1 MDSMTQEPKAP
12 LKILNGVKI
21 VAFTQ
26 FLLGP
31 AGVQYLADLGAD
43 VIKIEPPGRGA
54 YERSWAGGNT
64 FVNGVSTFFMLSHRN
79 VRSLTLNLKHPD
91 GVKAAMKV
99 AAAADVVVDNF
110 RPGVLARLGLGY
122 ERLRQE
128 RPDIIYA
135 LGSGYGADGPFKD
148 LPGQDL
154 LLQAMTGLAAA
165 TGRAGDP
172 PTPAGAAIV
181 DQHAAA
187 LLAMGI
193 LAALFHRAK
202 TGEGQRVEVTMV
214 QAALDLQLEP
224 IVYHLNGGLQQ
235 RPTEALGS
243 SFHEAP
249 YGIYETANG
258 YMALSL
264 SPVAKIS
271 EALGNPPELQDYL
284 DPSPATKLYRREEI
298 RRALGPL
305 LTDRTTESL
314 VEHFRNFGIWCA
326 PVNDYDAVFADPVVE
341 YLDPV
346 LTIEHPT
353 AGPIKVLKHPIRYSG
368 GEPEMH
374 AIPPELGQHTDAIL
388 RQHGYDDA
396 EISRLHAEGAA

>member
-1 MDSMTQEPKAP
+1 MEP
-12 LKILNGVKI
+12 LTTLRDVKI

-43 VIKIEPPGRGA
+43 VVKIEPPGRGA

-64 FVNGVSTFFMLSHRN
+64 FVNGVSTFFLMSHRN
-79 VRSLTLNLKHPD
+79 VRSVTLDLKQPE
-91 GVKAAMKV
+91 GQQAALRA

-110 RPGVLARLGLGY
+110 RPGVLDRLGLGY
-122 ERLRQE
+122 ERIRQE
-128 RPDIIYA
+128 RPDVIYA
-135 LGSGYGADGPFKD
+135 LGSGYGSDSPYRD

-181 DQHAAA
+181 DQHAAS

-193 LAALFHRAK
+193 LAALHHRQR

-224 IVYHLNGGLQQ
+224 IVYHLNGGLVE
-235 RPTEALGS
+235 RPREALGS

-249 YGIYETANG
+249 YGVYRTADG
-258 YMALSL
+258 YLALSL
-264 SPVAKIS
+264 SPVARIS
-271 EALGNPPELQDYL
+271 EALGNPRELREFL
-284 DPSPATKLYRREEI
+284 DPAVKLSHREEI

-305 LTDRTTESL
+305 LTATPTAELLTVLR
-314 VEHFRNFGIWCA
+314 EHGVWCA
-326 PVNDYDAVFADPVVE
+326 PVNDYDTVFTDPVVAE
-341 YLDPV
+341 LSP
-346 LTIEHPT
+346 LLEFEHPQ
-353 AGPIKVLKHPIRYSG
+353 AGKVTMLKHPVRYSA
-368 GEPEMH
+368 GEPAMRTMPPQLGEHTDDVLRELGYADQDIARMH
-374 AIPPELGQHTDAIL
+374 ADGIA
-388 RQHGYDDA
+388 
-396 EISRLHAEGAA
+396 

>member
-1 MDSMTQEPKAP
+1 VTVTP
-12 LKILNGVKI
+12 LTTLRDVKI

-43 VIKIEPPGRGA
+43 VVKIEPPGRGA

-64 FVNGVSTFFMLSHRN
+64 FVNGVSTFFLMSHRN
-79 VRSLTLNLKHPD
+79 VRSVTLDLKQPE
-91 GVKAAMKV
+91 GQQAALRA

-110 RPGVLARLGLGY
+110 RPGVLDRLGLGY
-122 ERLRQE
+122 ERIRQE
-128 RPDIIYA
+128 RPDVVYA
-135 LGSGYGADGPFKD
+135 LGSGYGSDSPYRD

-181 DQHAAA
+181 DQHAAS

-193 LAALFHRAK
+193 LAALHHRQR

-224 IVYHLNGGLQQ
+224 VVYHLNGGLVE
-235 RPTEALGS
+235 RPREALGS

-249 YGIYETANG
+249 YGVYRAADG
-258 YMALSL
+258 YLALSL
-264 SPVAKIS
+264 SPVARIS
-271 EALGNPPELQDYL
+271 EALGNPRELREFL
-284 DPSPATKLYRREEI
+284 DPAVKLSRREEI

-305 LTDRTTESL
+305 LTATPTAELLTVLR
-314 VEHFRNFGIWCA
+314 EHGVWCA
-326 PVNDYDAVFADPVVE
+326 PVNDYDAVFTDPVVAE
-341 YLDPV
+341 LSP
-346 LTIEHPT
+346 LLEFEHPQ
-353 AGPIKVLKHPIRYSG
+353 AGKVTVLKHPVRYSA
-368 GEPEMH
+368 GEPVMRTM
-374 AIPPELGQHTDAIL
+374 PPELGEHTDDVL
-388 RQHGYDDA
+388 RELGYADHDIA
-396 EISRLHAEGAA
+396 RMHAGGIA

>member
-1 MDSMTQEPKAP
+1 VKP
-12 LKILNGVKI
+12 LTTLQDVKI

-43 VIKIEPPGRGA
+43 VVKVERPGRGA

-64 FVNGVSTFFMLSHRN
+64 FVNDVSAFFLLSHRN
-79 VRSLTLNLKHPD
+79 VRSLTLDLKQHD
-91 GVKAAMKV
+91 GQQAALKA

-110 RPGVLARLGLGY
+110 RPGVLDRLGLGY
-122 ERLRQE
+122 EQVRQH

-135 LGSGYGADGPFKD
+135 VGSGYGADSPYRD

-154 LLQAMTGLAAA
+154 LLQALTGLAAV

-193 LAALFHRAK
+193 LAALHHRQR
-202 TGEGQRVEVTMV
+202 TGEGQRLEVTMV

-224 IVYHLNGGLQQ
+224 VTYHLNGGQVE
-235 RPTEALGS
+235 RPAEALGS
-243 SFHEAP
+243 AFHEAP
-249 YGIYETANG
+249 YGIYRTADG
-258 YMALSL
+258 YVSLSL
-264 SPVAKIS
+264 SPLARIS
-271 EALGNPPELQDYL
+271 QALGDPAALRPFL
-284 DPSPATKLYRREEI
+284 DPAVKMSEREAI

-305 LTDRTTESL
+305 LTTWATAEL
-314 VEHFRNFGIWCA
+314 VAVLREHGVWCA
-326 PVNDYDAVFADPVVE
+326 PVNDYPAVFADPIVTH
-341 YLDPV
+341 LDP
-346 LTIEHPT
+346 LLEFEDPD
-353 AGPIKVLKHPIRYSG
+353 AGQVTVLKHPVRYG
-368 GEPEMH
+368 AGEP
-374 AIPPELGQHTDAIL
+374 ALRATPPRVGQHTGEVL
-388 RQHGYDDA
+388 RELGYADD
-396 EISRLHAEGAA
+396 EIARLRAAGIA